1 LYRPESMSS
10 FDQAPGGPRS
20 SDKVLVVIPCL
31 NERAHIAGLVDK
43 MVQDSAGLDLLVVV
57 ADGGSSDGTLE
68 AVGTIANADPRVRV
82 ISNVKRIQSA
92 GVNLAA
98 RTLGEGRRWLVRI
111 DAHADYPKG
120 YISRLIQEASRTG
133 AASVVVAM
141 TSRGDACFQRAA
153 AVAQNSVLGAGGATH
168 RRGGKAEFVDH
179 GHHALFE
186 LKRFLAIGGYDETL
200 SHNEDAEFDVRLTRA
215 GGKIWLTRAVNVVYF
230 PREKPGALF
239 RQYMNYGRGRASTIM
254 RHRMRPKVRQMLP
267 ACVLPALFAL
277 ALGPWLPLAVG
288 PALFWTIAC
297 LLIGTALGVRERR
310 RCAYASGLAAMI
322 IHLGWSIGF
331 WSELT
336 KVAAFR
342 AGDTLKGASPPGVA
356 RS

>member
-1 LYRPESMSS
+1 MYRPEPISS
-10 FDQAPGGPRS
+10 FDRVRGARP

-31 NERAHIAGLVDK
+31 NERAHIARLVDK
-43 MVQDSAGLDLLVVV
+43 VVQDSANLDVLVVV
-57 ADGGSSDGTLE
+57 VDGGSTDGTLE
-68 AVGTIANADPRVRV
+68 VLRTITDANSRVRL
-82 ISNVKRIQSA
+82 ISNLKRIQSA

-98 RTLGEGRRWLVRI
+98 RAFGEGRRWLVRI

-120 YISRLIQEASRTG
+120 YIARLIEEAGRTG

-153 AVAQNSVLGAGGATH
+153 AVAQNSVLGAGGAAH
-168 RRGGKAEFVDH
+168 RRDGKAEFVDH
-179 GHHALFE
+179 GHHALFD
-186 LKRFLAIGGYDETL
+186 LKGFLAIGGYDETL
-200 SHNEDAEFDVRLTRA
+200 SHNEDAEFDIRLARA
-215 GGKIWLTRAVNVVYF
+215 GGKIWLTRAVNIVYF

-239 RQYMNYGRGRASTIM
+239 RQYMSYGRGRANTIM
-254 RHRMRPKVRQMLP
+254 RHRMRPKIRQMLP

-277 ALGPWLPLAVG
+277 AFAPWLPLAVG
-288 PALFWTIAC
+288 PVLVWTMAC
-297 LLIGTALGVRERR
+297 LLIGAALGVRERG

-336 KVAAFR
+336 TVAFR
-342 AGDTLKGASPPGVA
+342 AGDALKGALPPRIA